1 MVVKVQSHWLGT
13 NLVIGIWVQNVG
25 WQHGWASK
33 IVIKSHPHPLPTAKA
48 GHGHVDVRRVQL
60 CYNASDWLAVA
71 MAAVFTLQL
80 FLFCCCSFPCS
91 FSSLVILLLLL
102 SLLLIVCIYCL
113 SLATTAVFLLSGQP
127 KGRSLLN
134 LDKLDMQLNPKSI
147 I

>member
-1 MVVKVQSHWLGT
+1 MVFKVQSHWLGT

-60 CYNASDWLAVA
+60 CYDPSDWLAVA

-91 FSSLVILLLLL
+91 FSSFSFSSPCHFTFTSFSSLDSLYLL
-102 SLLLIVCIYCL
+102 SVSSNDCCL
-113 SLATTAVFLLSGQP
+113 SSIWLAKRKELVEFRQARYAT
-127 KGRSLLN
+127 
-134 LDKLDMQLNPKSI
+134 
-147 I
+147 